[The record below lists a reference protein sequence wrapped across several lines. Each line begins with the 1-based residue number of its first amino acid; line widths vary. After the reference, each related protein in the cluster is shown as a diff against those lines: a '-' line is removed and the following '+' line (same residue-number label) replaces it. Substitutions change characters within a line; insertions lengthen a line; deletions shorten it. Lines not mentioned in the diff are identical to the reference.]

1 MTASR
6 IALVVALA
14 LAAQTTLTRL
24 VGVAIDVDFLLIV
37 VVFVA
42 LSRGPIVGLWAGT
55 VGGLAQDLL
64 SGGIVGVSGLA
75 KSLVG
80 FTVGW
85 LGVHF
90 LTSRAWHRVL
100 ILFVSTLVHAAW
112 FVGVYT
118 LIAPGAPPAAWTCV
132 LTQAGANALVGI
144 VAAATCE
151 HGPGMWK
158 RAQIRRGGFATR
170 RWRVN

>member
-1 MTASR
+1 MTATR

-14 LAAQTTLTRL
+14 LAAQTTLTRF
-24 VGVAIDVDFLLIV
+24 VGVATDVDFLLIA

-75 KSLVG
+75 KCLVG
-80 FTVGW
+80 YTVGW
-85 LGVHF
+85 LGVQF

-100 ILFVSTLVHAAW
+100 ILFVSTLMHAAC
-112 FVGVYT
+112 FVGIYT
-118 LIAPGAPPAAWTCV
+118 LIASVAPPAAWTGV
-132 LTQAGANALVGI
+132 LIQAFANTLVGL
-144 VAAATCE
+144 VAAVACE
-151 HGPGMWK
+151 HAPGMRE
-158 RAQIRRGGFATR
+158 RARTRRGGFATR
-170 RWRVN
+170 RWRTN